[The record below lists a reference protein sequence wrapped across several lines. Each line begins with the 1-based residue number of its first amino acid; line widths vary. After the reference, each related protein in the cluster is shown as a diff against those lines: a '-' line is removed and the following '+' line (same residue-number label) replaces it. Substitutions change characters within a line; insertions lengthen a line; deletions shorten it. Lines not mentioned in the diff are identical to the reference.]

1 MPLKP
6 AMKAPMLPRP
16 KRLRPPLPRPNPPN
30 LLWRCVVMTV
40 LDRKRPNPPLGETY
54 AMVAVM
60 AVPVIGARG
69 LVVTEDP
76 AGQVSA
82 VETVLATVA
91 HAAKAVISVKT
102 GALVWAMPHSVRN
115 VKPWSGLRCPCANWP
130 RKPMVK
136 R

>member
-1 MPLKP
+1 
-6 AMKAPMLPRP
+6 
-16 KRLRPPLPRPNPPN
+16 
-30 LLWRCVVMTV
+30 MTV

-102 GALVWAMPHSVRN
+102 GALVWVMPHSVRN
-115 VKPWSGLRCPCANWP
+115 VKPWSGPKCLCANWP
-130 RKPMVK
+130 LKPTVK